1 MTSYGFADFD
11 NGQGGGQRLLHARVA
26 VSNGSPMPWE
36 VDGRQQFLAAPGLQP
51 QAPSFLNTNAS
62 SQGPVYPIPSGS
74 ATTFDYYFALPPGYA
89 QPQSLGGF
97 ALDWSV
103 NAGGQVVANQTTFD
117 RIEGV
122 PGSYD
127 PYPPYVVVGLGF
139 GYGWWYAPFYPY
151 RRYPPVIRGYYYAP
165 RGVYGGAWRGAPP
178 GAPAA
183 RRGRATTG
191 RPARGGAPRGTP
203 PARRRRA
210 PPQSRPDP
218 PRQGEA
224 LLGEPQDPRADPR
237 RRHRERPEHRDEA
250 RHDADRRILDLR
262 RGLEHAGGEADGEGG
277 ADRRRRDEEDDP
289 DRLADEVEEEGIHD
303 VQGA

>member
-1 MTSYGFADFD
+1 MRSHERLLWVALIGALALGAGCATTFTYVPVGPGTSGGPAAQYPVPPQAPQGAVYVTSFGFTDFD
-11 NGQGGGQRLLHARVA
+11 NGEGGGQRLLHARVA
-26 VSNGSPMPWE
+26 VSNGSPATWE

-165 RGVYGGAWRGAPP
+165 WGVYGGAWRGAPP
-178 GAPAA
+178 GAWRATPPRGGWRATPAPAA
-183 RRGRATTG
+183 GW
-191 RPARGGAPRGTP
+191 RGTP
-203 PARRRRA
+203 SSTTRA
-210 PPQSRPDP
+210 APVRGGWRGS
-218 PRQGEA
+218 G
-224 LLGEPQDPRADPR
+224 GG
-237 RRHRERPEHRDEA
+237 RRH
-250 RHDADRRILDLR
+250 
-262 RGLEHAGGEADGEGG
+262 
-277 ADRRRRDEEDDP
+277 
-289 DRLADEVEEEGIHD
+289 
-303 VQGA
+303 

>member
-1 MTSYGFADFD
+1 MTSNRTLLLVALFGALALGAGCAHQYSYIPVGPSSAGGPAAQYPVPPAAPQGAVYVTSFGFTDFD
-11 NGQGGGQRLLHARVA
+11 NGQGGGQRMLHARVA
-26 VSNGSPMPWE
+26 VSNGSPATWE

-178 GAPAA
+178 GAWRATPPRGGWRATPAPAA
-183 RRGRATTG
+183 GW
-191 RPARGGAPRGTP
+191 RGTP
-203 PARRRRA
+203 SSTTRA
-210 PPQSRPDP
+210 APVRGGWRGS
-218 PRQGEA
+218 G
-224 LLGEPQDPRADPR
+224 GG
-237 RRHRERPEHRDEA
+237 RRH
-250 RHDADRRILDLR
+250 
-262 RGLEHAGGEADGEGG
+262 
-277 ADRRRRDEEDDP
+277 
-289 DRLADEVEEEGIHD
+289 
-303 VQGA
+303 

>member
-1 MTSYGFADFD
+1 MRSHERLLWVALIGALALGAGCATTFTYVPVGPGTSGGPAAQYPVPPQAPQGAVYVTSFGFTDFD
-11 NGQGGGQRLLHARVA
+11 NGEGGGQRLLHARVA
-26 VSNGSPMPWE
+26 VSNGSPATWE

-178 GAPAA
+178 GAWRATPPRGGWRATPAPAA
-183 RRGRATTG
+183 GW
-191 RPARGGAPRGTP
+191 RGTP
-203 PARRRRA
+203 SSTTRA
-210 PPQSRPDP
+210 APVRGGWRGS
-218 PRQGEA
+218 G
-224 LLGEPQDPRADPR
+224 GG
-237 RRHRERPEHRDEA
+237 RRH
-250 RHDADRRILDLR
+250 
-262 RGLEHAGGEADGEGG
+262 
-277 ADRRRRDEEDDP
+277 
-289 DRLADEVEEEGIHD
+289 
-303 VQGA
+303 

>member
-1 MTSYGFADFD
+1 MRSHERLLWVALIGALALGAGCATTFTYVPVGPGTSGGPAAQYPVPPQAPQGEVYVTSFGFTDFD
-11 NGQGGGQRLLHARVA
+11 NGQGGAQRMLHTRVA
-26 VSNGSPMPWE
+26 VANGSPVPWD

-178 GAPAA
+178 GAWRATPPRGGWRATPAPAA
-183 RRGRATTG
+183 GW
-191 RPARGGAPRGTP
+191 RGTP
-203 PARRRRA
+203 SSTTRA
-210 PPQSRPDP
+210 APVRGGWRGS
-218 PRQGEA
+218 G
-224 LLGEPQDPRADPR
+224 GG
-237 RRHRERPEHRDEA
+237 RRH
-250 RHDADRRILDLR
+250 
-262 RGLEHAGGEADGEGG
+262 
-277 ADRRRRDEEDDP
+277 
-289 DRLADEVEEEGIHD
+289 
-303 VQGA
+303 

>member
-1 MTSYGFADFD
+1 LLWVALIGALALGAGCATTFTYVPVGPGTSGGPAAQYPVPPQAPQGAVYVTSFGFTDFD
-11 NGQGGGQRLLHARVA
+11 NGEGGGQRLLHARVA
-26 VSNGSPMPWE
+26 VSNGSPATWE

-178 GAPAA
+178 GAWRATPPRGGWRATPAPAA
-183 RRGRATTG
+183 GW
-191 RPARGGAPRGTP
+191 RGTP
-203 PARRRRA
+203 SSTTRA
-210 PPQSRPDP
+210 APVRGGWRGS
-218 PRQGEA
+218 G
-224 LLGEPQDPRADPR
+224 GG
-237 RRHRERPEHRDEA
+237 RRH
-250 RHDADRRILDLR
+250 
-262 RGLEHAGGEADGEGG
+262 
-277 ADRRRRDEEDDP
+277 
-289 DRLADEVEEEGIHD
+289 
-303 VQGA
+303 